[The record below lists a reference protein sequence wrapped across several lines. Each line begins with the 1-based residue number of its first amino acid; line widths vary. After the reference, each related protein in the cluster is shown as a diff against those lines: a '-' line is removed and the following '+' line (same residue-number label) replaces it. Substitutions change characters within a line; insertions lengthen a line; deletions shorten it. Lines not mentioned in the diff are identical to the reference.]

1 MGTWEHGNQTRT
13 SAVNT
18 TVFSVLGLY
27 GNGHLCGKQ
36 RPAATTQLP
45 AAASKR
51 SAAAMPPTYFEH
63 APRVFLICSERITN
77 VLGGYINLDGARHEY
92 TTLQKAI
99 RDHVES
105 EDKGVNELVTP

>member
-1 MGTWEHGNQTRT
+1 MGTWEP
-13 SAVNT
+13 NT
-18 TVFSVLGLY
+18 HFRSKHY
-27 GNGHLCGKQ
+27 GFQ
-36 RPAATTQLP
+36 RFGALWERASLRKTAPCSRY
-45 AAASKR
+45 AASRRCFEALR
-51 SAAAMPPTYFEH
+51 SRRAPTYFEH

-105 EDKGVNELVTP
+105 EDKGVNEMVTP